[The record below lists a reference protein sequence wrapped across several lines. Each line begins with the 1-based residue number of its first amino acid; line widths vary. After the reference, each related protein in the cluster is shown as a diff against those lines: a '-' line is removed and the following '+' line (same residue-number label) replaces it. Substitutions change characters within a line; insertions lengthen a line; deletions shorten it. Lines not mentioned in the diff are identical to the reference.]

1 MLISVDP
8 EASLKFVLPCINEE
22 PDTTVFLHIKCISM
36 KGNETIAI
44 LVLSISAFTHLA
56 YKVDQLWINFGT
68 GKNSKFF
75 AIHKMF
81 EKIGADKAQAISF
94 FYVLKE
100 CD

>member
-1 MLISVDP
+1 
-8 EASLKFVLPCINEE
+8 
-22 PDTTVFLHIKCISM
+22 M

-44 LVLSISAFTHLA
+44 RTDETDVLVLSISAFTHLA

-94 FYVLKE
+94 FYVLIE

>member
-1 MLISVDP
+1 MNQYFHSDCCDYFYIY
-8 EASLKFVLPCINEE
+8 FI
-22 PDTTVFLHIKCISM
+22 
-36 KGNETIAI
+36 IAI

-94 FYVLKE
+94 FYVLIE